1 MRRILC
7 EWRGIRL
14 YAYSV
19 TLYLGILL
27 GAFLGTY
34 AATLHG
40 LNATPVYLAIL
51 LLVPV
56 ALVGS
61 RLLFVFFHWQIYRQQ
76 PSRVW
81 KQSEGGAALY
91 GGLLLAL
98 LFSLLLPKIFRLP
111 LGAFWDAATVTMLTG
126 MIFGKMGC
134 LLNGCCAGR
143 PVAGRFAM
151 YLPDLQGLW
160 CRRVPAQLLE
170 AGFAAALLGGS
181 IALRNSFPF
190 DGALFLSVV
199 AAYSAGRLAL
209 ESIKVNSIGVLR
221 LQRSISAILLATS
234 ATTLMVFWRHGP

>member
-1 MRRILC
+1 
-7 EWRGIRL
+7 
-14 YAYSV
+14 
-19 TLYLGILL
+19 
-27 GAFLGTY
+27 
-34 AATLHG
+34 
-40 LNATPVYLAIL
+40 
-51 LLVPV
+51 V
-56 ALVGS
+56 ALVGA

-91 GGLLLAL
+91 GGLILAL

-234 ATTLMVFWRHGP
+234 ATALMVFWRHGP